1 MRNSKLMAHQRIRR
15 LELELHRLRRLTAG
29 LTPPAVSR
37 VLAQRIAR
45 MESEA
50 EQAESQRKSLEARL
64 NELQL
69 ATPALQPTIVQLGLA
84 VEPLPPTRGPSESSG
99 VERLG
104 MLRSIKDAETAS
116 SRPSATTLAVP
127 RRADDTATSSDSLG
141 TGMVA
146 TRLRRMSAAPP
157 TVIVPLRLAPSY
169 ISPSLGT
176 VFFEPSR
183 QRISRST
190 TAAEPAEKDSA
201 VAAELA
207 VGKAAA
213 EKAAAE
219 AAVAEA
225 VTAEACAA
233 EEAVEAV
240 EAAAEEAAAEEAA
253 VDNVGA
259 GQVPRDSWSDADGWG
274 EVPSLKSLPRGG
286 AAEGPQAVAEDVSVA
301 AAPSPSD
308 AATALPPAAV
318 AAATVPPPASS
329 CRQSA
334 PLVQM
339 VDGQWQLCPEG
350 TSLLSSVRTP
360 LVVVACA
367 GLYRTGKSFFL
378 NALAGHLG
386 DKASRGFRVG
396 STSESCTRGIDVCI
410 VHEPPAPASAE
421 AAGGAAAT
429 GGFRRTLVLLDS
441 EGIASMD
448 QDETYDSQIFSLALL
463 LSSYFVLNSMGVI
476 DEAAIDRLF
485 LITEI
490 SKRVC
495 AATGPAGAPGATT
508 AADAAATA
516 EEEEAGA
523 SSRKELSRFFPP
535 LLWLL
540 RDFVLELRDDKGA
553 PLSPDQYMERALES
567 RAVGQRRADE
577 RNETRAAIRE
587 LSPRHRGGGG
597 KARHDRM
604 LMASNCL
611 PLQVS
616 SSRAARV

>member
-1 MRNSKLMAHQRIRR
+1 
-15 LELELHRLRRLTAG
+15 
-29 LTPPAVSR
+29 V
-37 VLAQRIAR
+37 
-45 MESEA
+45 A
-50 EQAESQRKSLEARL
+50 EQ
-64 NELQL
+64 
-69 ATPALQPTIVQLGLA
+69 V
-84 VEPLPPTRGPSESSG
+84 SEQVS
-99 VERLG
+99 V
-104 MLRSIKDAETAS
+104 
-116 SRPSATTLAVP
+116 
-127 RRADDTATSSDSLG
+127 AD
-141 TGMVA
+141 
-146 TRLRRMSAAPP
+146 
-157 TVIVPLRLAPSY
+157 
-169 ISPSLGT
+169 
-176 VFFEPSR
+176 
-183 QRISRST
+183 
-190 TAAEPAEKDSA
+190 K
-201 VAAELA
+201 
-207 VGKAAA
+207 
-213 EKAAAE
+213 
-219 AAVAEA
+219 
-225 VTAEACAA
+225 
-233 EEAVEAV
+233 
-240 EAAAEEAAAEEAA
+240 
-253 VDNVGA
+253 
-259 GQVPRDSWSDADGWG
+259 
-274 EVPSLKSLPRGG
+274 
-286 AAEGPQAVAEDVSVA
+286 GPQTVAQDVSVAASAA
-301 AAPSPSD
+301 AAPSPSV
-308 AATALPPAAV
+308 AATALPPGAV
-318 AAATVPPPASS
+318 AAAAVPPPSS
-329 CRQSA
+329 SWRQSA

-339 VDGQWQLCPEG
+339 AKDGRWQLCPEG
-350 TSLLSSVRTP
+350 TTLLSAVRTP

-410 VHEPPAPASAE
+410 VHEPPAPAAAA
-421 AAGGAAAT
+421 AAGGAAVT
-429 GGFRRTLVLLDS
+429 GGVRRTLVLLDS

-495 AATGPAGAPGATT
+495 AATGPAASTDATT
-508 AADAAATA
+508 AAAAAVAA

-587 LSPRHRGGGG
+587 LSPRHRGA
-597 KARHDRM
+597 KAHHDCM

-611 PLQVS
+611 PHQP
-616 SSRAARV
+616 

>member
-1 MRNSKLMAHQRIRR
+1 MA
-15 LELELHRLRRLTAG
+15 A
-29 LTPPAVSR
+29 
-37 VLAQRIAR
+37 
-45 MESEA
+45 
-50 EQAESQRKSLEARL
+50 
-64 NELQL
+64 
-69 ATPALQPTIVQLGLA
+69 
-84 VEPLPPTRGPSESSG
+84 
-99 VERLG
+99 
-104 MLRSIKDAETAS
+104 
-116 SRPSATTLAVP
+116 
-127 RRADDTATSSDSLG
+127 
-141 TGMVA
+141 
-146 TRLRRMSAAPP
+146 
-157 TVIVPLRLAPSY
+157 
-169 ISPSLGT
+169 
-176 VFFEPSR
+176 
-183 QRISRST
+183 
-190 TAAEPAEKDSA
+190 
-201 VAAELA
+201 
-207 VGKAAA
+207 
-213 EKAAAE
+213 
-219 AAVAEA
+219 
-225 VTAEACAA
+225 
-233 EEAVEAV
+233 

-301 AAPSPSD
+301 ASAAAAPSPSD

-318 AAATVPPPASS
+318 AAAAVPPPASS

-490 SKRVC
+490 SKRLC

-553 PLSPDQYMERALES
+553 SLSPDQYMERALES
-567 RAVGQRRADE
+567 RAAGQRRADE

-597 KARHDRM
+597 QGA
-604 LMASNCL
+604 
-611 PLQVS
+611 P
-616 SSRAARV
+616 

>member
-1 MRNSKLMAHQRIRR
+1 
-15 LELELHRLRRLTAG
+15 
-29 LTPPAVSR
+29 
-37 VLAQRIAR
+37 
-45 MESEA
+45 
-50 EQAESQRKSLEARL
+50 
-64 NELQL
+64 
-69 ATPALQPTIVQLGLA
+69 
-84 VEPLPPTRGPSESSG
+84 
-99 VERLG
+99 
-104 MLRSIKDAETAS
+104 
-116 SRPSATTLAVP
+116 
-127 RRADDTATSSDSLG
+127 
-141 TGMVA
+141 
-146 TRLRRMSAAPP
+146 
-157 TVIVPLRLAPSY
+157 
-169 ISPSLGT
+169 
-176 VFFEPSR
+176 
-183 QRISRST
+183 
-190 TAAEPAEKDSA
+190 
-201 VAAELA
+201 
-207 VGKAAA
+207 
-213 EKAAAE
+213 
-219 AAVAEA
+219 VAEE
-225 VTAEACAA
+225 VSE
-233 EEAVEAV
+233 
-240 EAAAEEAAAEEAA
+240 
-253 VDNVGA
+253 
-259 GQVPRDSWSDADGWG
+259 QVSEQVSVAD
-274 EVPSLKSLPRGG
+274 
-286 AAEGPQAVAEDVSVA
+286 EGPQTVAQDVSVAASAA
-301 AAPSPSD
+301 AAPSPSV
-308 AATALPPAAV
+308 AATALPPGAV
-318 AAATVPPPASS
+318 AAAAVPPPSS
-329 CRQSA
+329 SWRQSA

-339 VDGQWQLCPEG
+339 AKDGRWQLCPEG
-350 TSLLSSVRTP
+350 TTLLSAVRTP

-410 VHEPPAPASAE
+410 VHEPPAPAAAA
-421 AAGGAAAT
+421 AAGGAAVT
-429 GGFRRTLVLLDS
+429 GGVRRTLVLLDS

-495 AATGPAGAPGATT
+495 AATGPAGSPDATT
-508 AADAAATA
+508 AAAAAVAA

-587 LSPRHRGGGG
+587 LSPRHRGA
-597 KARHDRM
+597 KAHHDCM

-611 PLQVS
+611 PHQP
-616 SSRAARV
+616 

>member
-1 MRNSKLMAHQRIRR
+1 
-15 LELELHRLRRLTAG
+15 
-29 LTPPAVSR
+29 
-37 VLAQRIAR
+37 
-45 MESEA
+45 
-50 EQAESQRKSLEARL
+50 
-64 NELQL
+64 
-69 ATPALQPTIVQLGLA
+69 
-84 VEPLPPTRGPSESSG
+84 VE
-99 VERLG
+99 
-104 MLRSIKDAETAS
+104 
-116 SRPSATTLAVP
+116 
-127 RRADDTATSSDSLG
+127 
-141 TGMVA
+141 
-146 TRLRRMSAAPP
+146 
-157 TVIVPLRLAPSY
+157 
-169 ISPSLGT
+169 
-176 VFFEPSR
+176 
-183 QRISRST
+183 
-190 TAAEPAEKDSA
+190 AAEA
-201 VAAELA
+201 
-207 VGKAAA
+207 
-213 EKAAAE
+213 AAAE
-219 AAVAEA
+219 AADAKAAEA
-225 VTAEACAA
+225 AAA
-233 EEAVEAV
+233 ETVAAAAAAAVASEAA
-240 EAAAEEAAAEEAA
+240 EAAAEEEAAKEAA
-253 VDNVGA
+253 VDDVGA
-259 GQVPRDSWSDADGWG
+259 GQEAGDGWGDADGWG
-274 EVPSLKSLPRGG
+274 EAPSLESLPRGC
-286 AAEGPQAVAEDVSVA
+286 AAEGPQTVAEEVSEQVSVADDGPQTVAEQVSEQVSVADEGPQTVAQDVSVAASAA
-301 AAPSPSD
+301 AAPSPSV
-308 AATALPPAAV
+308 AATALPPGAV
-318 AAATVPPPASS
+318 AAAAVPPPSS
-329 CRQSA
+329 SWRQSA

-339 VDGQWQLCPEG
+339 AKDGRWQLCPEG
-350 TSLLSSVRTP
+350 TTLLSAVRTP

-410 VHEPPAPASAE
+410 VHEPPAPA
-421 AAGGAAAT
+421 AAGGAAVT
-429 GGFRRTLVLLDS
+429 GGVRRTLVLLDS

-495 AATGPAGAPGATT
+495 AATGPAGSPDATT
-508 AADAAATA
+508 AAAAAVAA

-587 LSPRHRGGGG
+587 LSPRHRGA
-597 KARHDRM
+597 KAHHDCM

-611 PLQVS
+611 PHQP
-616 SSRAARV
+616 